1 METTYRLN
9 ADELDNKFV
18 DSLKSIFKNKEIEI
32 VVSEI
37 DETEYLL
44 HSTRNKELLSKAVVD
59 VENKIGIVTPN
70 QDQFQ

>member
-9 ADELDNKFV
+9 ADELDNNFV

-44 HSTRNKELLSKAVVD
+44 RSTANKEHLLDAVND
-59 VENKIGIVTPN
+59 VENNKKIIVPE
-70 QDQFQ
+70 QKQF

>member
-18 DSLKSIFKNKEIEI
+18 DSLKSIFKNKKIEI

-44 HSTRNKELLSKAVVD
+44 RSTANKEHLLDAVND
-59 VENKIGIVTPN
+59 VENNKKIIVPE
-70 QDQFQ
+70 QKQF

>member
-44 HSTRNKELLSKAVVD
+44 RSTANKEHLLDAVND
-59 VENKIGIVTPN
+59 VENNKKIIVPE
-70 QDQFQ
+70 QKQF